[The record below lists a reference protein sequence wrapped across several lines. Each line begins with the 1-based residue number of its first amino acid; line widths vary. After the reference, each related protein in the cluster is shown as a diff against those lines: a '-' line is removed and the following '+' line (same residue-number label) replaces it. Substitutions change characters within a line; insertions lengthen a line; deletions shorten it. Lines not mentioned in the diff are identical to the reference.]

1 MATKKEEKVTAVT
14 ENSAEVTENS
24 ANESI
29 EIPKAQLDEIL
40 KNYEDMKNQV
50 ALLTK
55 QTAENSS
62 RIDLKSMKL
71 EEERQLLALVKQA
84 NAEGEELVEV
94 HIDSGAIRSNKN
106 AEVSIN
112 GIQTIIPKGQTV
124 KIKRSLKE
132 IIDNSEKQKNIAL
145 GLQEERNT
153 EYKTA
158 EAQGA
163 FNA

>member
-1 MATKKEEKVTAVT
+1 MATKKEEKVTALA

-29 EIPKAQLDEIL
+29 EIPKVQLDEIL

-62 RIDLKSMKL
+62 RIDSKSLKL

-112 GIQTIIPKGQTV
+112 GVQTIIPKGQTV